1 MLATL
6 SHEMRT
12 PLNAIAGYTQ
22 LLGAGVRGPVTPAQ
36 LEDLKRIRQSQLHL
50 TGVVNS
56 VLRHAKV
63 DDATMSTELDTVPV
77 ADVCA
82 AVESLVM
89 PQMREKGLTFAFT
102 ANAPDLLARAD
113 VVKLRQVLLNLL
125 SNAVKFTPEGGH
137 VSVTCDAGDRAGTV
151 AILVSDTG
159 IGIAADHLEKVFEPF
174 VQVGAPA
181 SSDEGVGLGL
191 WISRDLARAMGGELS
206 VRSELGQGSTFTVVL
221 PAAR

>member
-1 MLATL
+1 
-6 SHEMRT
+6 
-12 PLNAIAGYTQ
+12 
-22 LLGAGVRGPVTPAQ
+22 
-36 LEDLKRIRQSQLHL
+36 
-50 TGVVNS
+50 
-56 VLRHAKV
+56 
-63 DDATMSTELDTVPV
+63 V

-82 AVESLVM
+82 AVESLVL

-113 VVKLRQVLLNLL
+113 LVKLRQVLLNLL

-151 AILVSDTG
+151 AIHVSDTG
-159 IGIAADHLEKVFEPF
+159 IGIAADHLERVFEPF
-174 VQVGAPA
+174 VQVGAPV

-206 VRSELGQGSTFTVVL
+206 VRSVLGQGSTFSVVL
-221 PAAR
+221 PATR